1 MRQCLILVAALFA
14 GFNEAESFLITPKQH
29 DHRHA
34 NSRQLHQLSSYNSNR
49 ASSSSRSNNSQMSSK
64 RQERVGQL
72 VKTEL
77 AQIIQSGTLKLGATQ
92 LEAAT
97 RQRISIVSVD
107 VSPDLRQA
115 RIAVSIRSNPNKRQ
129 DMEEGFSPAM
139 EQRRA
144 YSWLVTNTKALRH
157 SLAQRMNHMKA
168 CPNLTFH
175 KVDVGAAVDVM
186 FLIDQL
192 TDGTKRADLDF
203 ANPASLVAE
212 DGDMAG
218 LSAEGEDFDDEL
230 DDDDWEEDEDFFSD

>member
-1 MRQCLILVAALFA
+1 MRQVLRLQLIALFCA
-14 GFNEAESFLITPKQH
+14 CLENAESFSSLNR
-29 DHRHA
+29 RHA
-34 NSRQLHQLSSYNSNR
+34 TFNRQPHTQLFAYSSNR
-49 ASSSSRSNNSQMSSK
+49 SSNSQMASK

-72 VKTEL
+72 VRSEL
-77 AQIIQSGTLKLGATQ
+77 AQIIQSGTLKLGASN

-115 RIAVSIRSNPNKRQ
+115 RVSVSIRSNPNNSEQ
-129 DMEEGFSPAM
+129 MDEGFSPAM

-157 SLAQRMNHMKA
+157 SLAQRMSHMKT

-192 TDGTKRADLDF
+192 TDGYKRTDLDF
-203 ANPASLVAE
+203 SNPASLVTE
-212 DGDMAG
+212 DGFDG
-218 LSAEGEDFDDEL
+218 LVEGVDFDEEL
-230 DDDDWEEDEDFFSD
+230 DDEDWEEEEEFV